1 MPGKGT
7 RLVVISF
14 RSTFR
19 EPSNRMGAVKFVS
32 YASKGNTRGGGCSKV
47 RELRRGP
54 WGGGGDSARCAAYS
68 PSRREDGEVL

>member
-1 MPGKGT
+1 VRKCMPGKGT

-32 YASKGNTRGGGCSKV
+32 YASKGKYKGRWV
-47 RELRRGP
+47 
-54 WGGGGDSARCAAYS
+54 
-68 PSRREDGEVL
+68 